1 MLYVAILVS
10 LSACATG
17 GGGGL
22 PAQQPSNNPAPQPPP
37 QAAPA
42 PAPQPAYDPINNQ
55 LVPTGALAAQQA
67 GYTGGGINVG
77 VMDTGA
83 NPSVAGLQGRLTW
96 FNSYLA
102 LGNKTLNQNNLS
114 SANDPYGHG
123 TGMADIIGGAQ
134 QGTAGS
140 SNYFVGGVA
149 PQSNLYIAQVCNASG
164 ECQIYSK
171 AYQDLMANG
180 VHLYNQ
186 SFGALSSD
194 VAASEVGPEAKSIGE
209 TFAPLGTGNLYVWSA
224 GDLFNGQPQS
234 DINIEALV
242 PEQVPSL
249 QSQWLVATSVHLDA
263 NGNPDGLSSYAP
275 DCGAAAQWCLAAP
288 GAAEIATVPGTS
300 FTGSEIGTSASA
312 AVITGVAA
320 LVWQAFPW
328 FTPANVTDTVLT
340 TATPLGSGTY
350 PNTTYGWGEVN
361 AAKAINGPAQLAFG
375 TFNANIGAYQSTFA
389 NPIGGS
395 GGLALSGT
403 TGTLTLAGA
412 DTYSGGTTVN
422 SGNLWLS
429 GSVASDV
436 SINGGSFGG
445 PGTVTGNVS
454 NNGGTLIS
462 QSSIG
467 GNGLT
472 ITGNYSANLTSTTGI
487 GIGNPLTVD
496 GSANLAG
503 DLEILAPPMSYS
515 PKSTETLIDAGIL
528 KGSFATQT
536 YGAGVYYTVSHLL
549 YGQHNLTGTVTRS
562 NVQQTTA
569 ALPSVNAAEL
579 NVAGAIQKSLQKID
593 GWNMQQQTV
602 NAGFLRNTALFL
614 GAQTGQQAKMSL
626 ESLSGEIY
634 GTMRELEVQQV
645 LDTTQTIGERMDVLG
660 GIRHPG
666 VWIQGTGT
674 LGTFRQPGTA
684 T

>member
-1 MLYVAILVS
+1 MQVTIFNKPQIFCLQSSRRLSVIHVAVLVS

-17 GGGGL
+17 GGGGVS
-22 PAQQPSNNPAPQPPP
+22 AQQQPGNPVSPQPP
-37 QAAPA
+37 QAAPVN
-42 PAPQPAYDPINNQ
+42 PQPTYNMADNQ
-55 LVPTGALAAQQA
+55 LIPTGALAAQQA
-67 GYTGGGINVG
+67 GYTGNGVNVG

-102 LGNKTLNQNNLS
+102 LGNKTPNQNNLS

-123 TGMADIIGGAQ
+123 TGVADIIGGAQ
-134 QGTAGS
+134 QGSGN
-140 SNYFVGGVA
+140 NYFVGGVA

-180 VHLYNQ
+180 VHLFNQ
-186 SFGALSSD
+186 SFGAMSSD
-194 VAASEVGPEAKSIGE
+194 VAASEVGPETESIGE
-209 TFAPLGTGNLYVWSA
+209 TYGSLGTGNLYVWSA

-234 DINIEALV
+234 GINIEALV
-242 PEQVPSL
+242 PEQIPSL
-249 QSQWLVATSVHLDA
+249 QPQWLVATSVHIDA
-263 NGNPDGLSSYAP
+263 NGNPDGLSGYAP

-288 GAAEIATVPGTS
+288 GTAEIAPVPGTS
-300 FTGSEIGTSASA
+300 FAGTEVGTSASA
-312 AVITGVAA
+312 AVITGVSA

-328 FTPANVTDTVLT
+328 FTPANITDTVLT
-340 TATPLGSGTY
+340 TATPLGSGPY
-350 PNTTYGWGEVN
+350 PNATYGWGEVN

-375 TFNANIGAYQSTFA
+375 TFNSNIGTYQSMFA

-403 TGTLTLAGA
+403 SGTLTLAGA
-412 DTYSGGTTVN
+412 NTYSGGTVVN

-436 SINGGSFGG
+436 AIDGGSFGG
-445 PGTVTGNVS
+445 PGTVTGNAT
-454 NNGGTLIS
+454 NNGGMLIS

-472 ITGNYSANLTSTTGI
+472 ITGNYSASQNATTGI

-496 GSANLAG
+496 GIASLAG
-503 DLEILAPPMSYS
+503 TLEVLAPPMSYS
-515 PKSTETLIDAGIL
+515 PKNTELLIDAGVL
-528 KGSFATQT
+528 KGTFAHET
-536 YGAGVYYTVSHLL
+536 YGAGVYYTVNHLH

-562 NVQQTTA
+562 SNVQQTTA
-569 ALPSVNAAEL
+569 ALPSASSMDMA
-579 NVAGAIQKSLQKID
+579 VAGAIQKSLRNID
-593 GWNMQQQTV
+593 GWNARQQTV

-614 GAQTGQQAKMSL
+614 SA
-626 ESLSGEIY
+626 
-634 GTMRELEVQQV
+634 
-645 LDTTQTIGERMDVLG
+645 
-660 GIRHPG
+660 
-666 VWIQGTGT
+666 
-674 LGTFRQPGTA
+674 
-684 T
+684 